1 VTAAV
6 TLAPVAHVGSPKF
19 TVCPSATGASCSL
32 GTVPVGQ
39 TDELQ
44 ASVKV
49 GSRAA
54 RGEDV
59 TLTGRATNAS
69 AASDR
74 SSATVTVTG
83 KNDKTPAPAPSTR
96 AIGGGTGPATTTVPP
111 ASTTLPPVTLPAVPQ
126 PGTSATDPSGLFP
139 TVSPTSPGLS
149 TSPSPRSSLSFPTV
163 TGPSRHGGTRVRAAT
178 TAATLPLD
186 PRLIGGQLAG
196 LAVLAGAIAMAITR
210 LSLRTQRP
218 QDGTK
223 KSE

>member
-1 VTAAV
+1 
-6 TLAPVAHVGSPKF
+6 
-19 TVCPSATGASCSL
+19 
-32 GTVPVGQ
+32 
-39 TDELQ
+39 
-44 ASVKV
+44 
-49 GSRAA
+49 
-54 RGEDV
+54 
-59 TLTGRATNAS
+59 
-69 AASDR
+69 
-74 SSATVTVTG
+74 VTVTG